1 MQRRILCGTF
11 VLSASAYHDY
21 YEQALR
27 VRAQLRRDFAEVFE
41 GVDVLLTPTAPAPPF
56 LLRAPPPAAE
66 MYANDIMT
74 VPANLAGLPAI
85 SLPVGTASLGVGA
98 EGEEERRMELPV
110 GMQLMARPLDEA
122 TLLRAAAGLEA
133 AVAFKRPG
141 FVSCLPEPPPA
152 AL

>member
-1 MQRRILCGTF
+1 
-11 VLSASAYHDY
+11 
-21 YEQALR
+21 
-27 VRAQLRRDFAEVFE
+27 
-41 GVDVLLTPTAPAPPF
+41 
-56 LLRAPPPAAE
+56 
-66 MYANDIMT
+66 MT

-141 FVSCLPEPPPA
+141 FVSCLPQPPPA